1 METEWADGCYTT
13 KTKESGKFASICDI
27 VSISDLM
34 SMDFSHSAK
43 CNYYL
48 TEDKF
53 GYMPSVMAVQVWIH
67 ISVKFKRKRT
77 NMTAYDLKS
86 NHKQFQ
92 KGSGILNEVDYLIN
106 MAKQM
111 GLIGAQ
117 INAALPNANKCS
129 SWQNIQASHVSTEHA
144 PLTMKAFF
152 GSLSLMAFGVGVSL
166 IGFCAE
172 KFIFMYYKHTD
183 NKKP

>member
-1 METEWADGCYTT
+1 
-13 KTKESGKFASICDI
+13 
-27 VSISDLM
+27 
-34 SMDFSHSAK
+34 
-43 CNYYL
+43 
-48 TEDKF
+48 
-53 GYMPSVMAVQVWIH
+53 
-67 ISVKFKRKRT
+67 
-77 NMTAYDLKS
+77 MTVYDLES
-86 NHKQFQ
+86 RHKQFQ
-92 KGSGILNEVDYLIN
+92 KGSGILEEVNDLIN

-111 GLIGAQ
+111 GLVGAQ

-152 GSLSLMAFGVGVSL
+152 GSLSLMAFGVGVSV

-172 KFIFMYYKHTD
+172 KFIFVYYKHTD